1 MIWFKKKKL
10 NINETD
16 LGVINDPRLEEEK
29 KQDYQAEELV
39 KFVPI
44 VWKEKPES
52 EWRKFPI
59 FSQNGSGSCVAQ
71 TIAKLLGVEN
81 YLEER
86 LFVLF
91 SAGDIYSQRKNYPS
105 EGMWFKDGMEIGYKL
120 GAVLEQ
126 LMPSQRKTEAELN
139 SYRNKRTP
147 LMKEIALPGKGGNY
161 LALPFDFDIIAQEIQ
176 KGKAVCLGFR
186 FNSGDWSS
194 GEVMTR
200 KGGTYGH
207 AVAGVDFCLWNGK
220 KGIIFDNSWG
230 EDWGFQGQGIIT
242 EDKSEGIIGAWYYE
256 DLKNTWREEL
266 VIPKPKYQ
274 FEKDLVYG
282 MKNNDVIMLQN
293 CLKYEELFPVNQIS
307 TGYYGNITAK
317 AVYQFQIKYQVA
329 FQEELDALQG
339 RRVGPATRN
348 KLNQLFA

>member
-1 MIWFKKKKL
+1 MIWFKKLKKFYFPPATGL
-10 NINETD
+10 IP
-16 LGVINDPRLEEEK
+16 DPRPLEEKER
-29 KQDYQAEELV
+29 DYKVEEIFRAEPVRWQER
-39 KFVPI
+39 
-44 VWKEKPES
+44 KPEQ
-52 EWRKFPI
+52 WRRFPI
-59 FSQNGSGSCVAQ
+59 FNQDRSSSCVAQ

-81 YLEER
+81 YLEEN
-86 LFVLF
+86 LFVLY

-186 FNSGDWSS
+186 FNSGDWIS

-207 AVAGVDFCLWNGK
+207 AVAGVDFCLWKGK
-220 KGIIFDNSWG
+220 KGIIFDNSFG
-230 EDWGFQGQGIIT
+230 ENWGFGGQGIVT
-242 EDKSEGIIGAWYYE
+242 EDKAEGIMGAWYYE
-256 DLKNTWREEL
+256 DFSNFWRINETLE
-266 VIPKPKYQ
+266 KPKYY
-274 FEKDLVYG
+274 FKKDLFFR
-282 MKNNDVIMLQN
+282 MRNNDISMLQR
-293 CLKYEELFPVNQIS
+293 CLGYLKDKEGYLFPLDIPS
-307 TGYYGNITAK
+307 TGYFGSITLK
-317 AVYQFQIKYQVA
+317 AVKRYQV
-329 FQEELDALQG
+329 LRNISPVLG
-339 RRVGPATRN
+339 YVGSLTRES
-348 KLNQLFA
+348 LNQEFS